1 MMRSN
6 IFLIFFVL
14 PILMAFQLG
23 CSRKTHQPESA
34 TPATCP
40 MRAEVDENGNF
51 TAIKTE
57 NNELGASL
65 DLNIW
70 LIRKKQEYK
79 LQLVII
85 YKGLDWL
92 FAKPAETLIMTADGK
107 DMELISSGKI
117 ELQSAL
123 ARWWGMEMAVYE
135 ITPEQLKGITYAEE
149 VKCKVGRREYSLSAS
164 NFECFRRFYEEHVKD
179 KEF

>member
-1 MMRSN
+1 
-6 IFLIFFVL
+6 
-14 PILMAFQLG
+14 
-23 CSRKTHQPESA
+23 
-34 TPATCP
+34 
-40 MRAEVDENGNF
+40 
-51 TAIKTE
+51 
-57 NNELGASL
+57 
-65 DLNIW
+65 
-70 LIRKKQEYK
+70 
-79 LQLVII
+79 
-85 YKGLDWL
+85 
-92 FAKPAETLIMTADGK
+92 
-107 DMELISSGKI
+107 MELISLGKI

>member
-1 MMRSN
+1 MRSN
-6 IFLIFFVL
+6 VFLIFLIFPL
-14 PILMAFQLG
+14 LMTFLFG
-23 CSRKTHQPESA
+23 CSRKTYQPESA
-34 TPATCP
+34 TPTACVI
-40 MRAEVDENGNF
+40 RAEVDENGDF

-57 NNELGASL
+57 NNELGTSL

-70 LIRKKQEYK
+70 LHRKEEKYK

-92 FAKPAETLIMTADGK
+92 FVKPAETLVMTADDK
-107 DMELISSGKI
+107 DMRLISSGRI
-117 ELQSAL
+117 ELQSVL
-123 ARWWGMEMAVYE
+123 ARWWGMEMAAYD

-149 VKCKVGRREYSLSAS
+149 VKCTVKKREYSFSAS
-164 NFECFRRFYEEHVKD
+164 NFGCFRRFYKEHVKD